1 MRNRHAMPQARQAD
15 QPAGL
20 QWELR
25 PQALER
31 WAPDLMAAADPVDN
45 TISMFDPIGQDFW
58 TGEGV
63 TTKRIA
69 AALRTIGP
77 KNDVVVLINS
87 PGGDVFEGLSIY
99 NLLREHK
106 GSVTVKILG
115 LAASAASVI
124 AMAGDEVLIARA
136 GFLMIH
142 NTWAV
147 AVGNRNDLR
156 DMADTLE
163 PIDAAMADIY
173 ATFSG
178 LEPKAV
184 QKMMDAETWIG
195 GAAAVEQHFADG
207 LLPADE
213 VKQKTK
219 AKADRAAAY
228 LLDTAL
234 ARAGMPRAERRG
246 LLNEYKSGTR
256 DAAGDGTR
264 DAAVVGT
271 PGAAVV
277 GETIA
282 ANLYG
287 RFSNYL

>member
-20 QWELR
+20 QWELK

-77 KNDVVVLINS
+77 KNDVTVLLNS

-99 NLLREHK
+99 NLLRDHK
-106 GSVTVKILG
+106 GSVTVKVLG
-115 LAASAASVI
+115 LAASAASII
-124 AMAGDEVLIARA
+124 AMAGDEVLVARA

-163 PIDAAMADIY
+163 PIDAAMASIY
-173 ATFSG
+173 TARTG
-178 LEPKAV
+178 LETKAV

-195 GAAAVEQHFADG
+195 GAAAVDQGFADG
-207 LLPADE
+207 FLPADA
-213 VKQKTK
+213 VTK
-219 AKADRAAAY
+219 DKGKASAGRAADHRLY
-228 LLDTAL
+228 VAL
-234 ARAGMPRAERRG
+234 AKAGMPRGER
-246 LLNEYKSGTR
+246 LALINEYKSGTR

-271 PGAAVV
+271 RDAAVAR
-277 GETIA
+277 ELLA
-282 ANLYG
+282 AVRSIKPKL
-287 RFSNYL
+287 F